1 MEWELKI
8 QENRQV
14 LCVFNNQKFA
24 SAKRKEIMMK
34 KVEWIRTTEKL
45 KEIPTIAFNSDV
57 FECPNCHNTEYRLVP
72 SWQNK
77 SNTPCSACGYSP
89 MYRVQ

>member
-1 MEWELKI
+1 MKI

-45 KEIPTIAFNSDV
+45 KEISTIAFNSDV
-57 FECPNCHNTEYRLVP
+57 FECPNC
-72 SWQNK
+72 QNK

>member
-1 MEWELKI
+1 
-8 QENRQV
+8 
-14 LCVFNNQKFA
+14 
-24 SAKRKEIMMK
+24 MMK
-34 KVEWIRTTEKL
+34 KLEKNAADNEM
-45 KEIPTIAFNSDV
+45 KEIPTIVWNSDV

-77 SNTPCSACGYSP
+77 SDTPCSACGYSP

>member
-1 MEWELKI
+1 MGIENTGKQTSSLCFQQSKI
-8 QENRQV
+8 
-14 LCVFNNQKFA
+14 
-24 SAKRKEIMMK
+24 RKCKKEGNHDE

-77 SNTPCSACGYSP
+77 SDTPCSACGYSP